1 MDEKKKIEAV
11 LFAAGDK
18 ISEEEISRLTKI
30 EISDINKYL
39 KELKEDYKRD
49 QSAFIVIDEG
59 DKWKLTVREEF
70 MPIVQKIV
78 PHTELSRTI
87 MSTLAVIAWKAPVLQ
102 SDIIKIRTNKAYD
115 HIKELME
122 MGFIIK
128 QKHGRS
134 YLIKLAQKF
143 FEYFDLSGKEDVKE
157 KFQGFEDISEA
168 NVVLEGLEES
178 TESGLEEYGP
188 DKLGEL
194 EIVDESE
201 SEQVKEQ
208 SEGQS
213 ENAKVEVFE
222 EPEPKPHVEVYDKP
236 QESSKP
242 EEESSESIEEE
253 ADQEIEGEDEVS
265 SADVDALE
273 KVLEGQSPSDD
284 AQKQNVSDKVE
295 KEQE

>member
-39 KELKEDYKRD
+39 KELKEDYNKS
-49 QSAFIVIDEG
+49 QSPFMVIDEG
-59 DKWKLTVREEF
+59 ANWKLTVREEY
-70 MPIVQKIV
+70 MPIVQNIV

-102 SDIIKIRTNKAYD
+102 SDIIKIRTNKAYE

-157 KFQGFEDISEA
+157 KFKGFEDVSEA
-168 NVVLEGLEES
+168 DVVLEGLEES
-178 TESGLEEYGP
+178 TEQDLERYGP

-194 EIVDESE
+194 EIIDEP
-201 SEQVKEQ
+201 VKEPTEEQ
-208 SEGQS
+208 ARHEH
-213 ENAKVEVFE
+213 AKVEIID
-222 EPEPKPHVEVYDKP
+222 EPEPKPHVEVYNQEEIK
-236 QESSKP
+236 ESSGESL
-242 EEESSESIEEE
+242 EEEEVDQEISDDDEGAEISEGETTPSDNPESSEK
-253 ADQEIEGEDEVS
+253 EDS
-265 SADVDALE
+265 
-273 KVLEGQSPSDD
+273 
-284 AQKQNVSDKVE
+284 E